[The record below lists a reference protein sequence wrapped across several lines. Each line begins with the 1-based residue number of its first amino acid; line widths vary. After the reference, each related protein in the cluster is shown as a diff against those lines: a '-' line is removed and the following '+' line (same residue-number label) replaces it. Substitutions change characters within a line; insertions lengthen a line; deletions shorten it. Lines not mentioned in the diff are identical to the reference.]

1 MVSLYHTKCHKILG
15 HHKVEVAVEIAVCF
29 HKEICSAE
37 SIEVKVSK
45 ILMFVISGDQDIL
58 KDNETYNDYLVVSY
72 IWWRYKARHI

>member
-1 MVSLYHTKCHKILG
+1 MVSLYLTKCHKILG
-15 HHKVEVAVEIAVCF
+15 HHKVEVAVVIVDSIQDLIISAV
-29 HKEICSAE
+29 
-37 SIEVKVSK
+37 SIKQKVSK